1 MIRNFASKTA
11 EDIFNGENSKKA
23 RKLPVDLHGKARRL
37 LDQLN
42 AAPSLDFMKIP
53 PGNKIEPLQGDMSG
67 LWSIRINS
75 QWRVVSDWN
84 ENCPGQVDILDY
96 HKG

>member
-23 RKLPVDLHGKARRL
+23 RRVPVELHSKARRL

-42 AAPSLDFMKIP
+42 AAPSLEFMKIP
-53 PGNKIEPLQGDMSG
+53 PGNKFEPLQGDMKG
-67 LWSIRINS
+67 LYSVRIND
-75 QWRVVSDWN
+75 QWRVVFDWE
-84 ENCPGQVDILDY
+84 ENSPGEVDILDY